1 MISNK
6 KKLALLELPETKGV
20 LFDALVTFVGE
31 ARGEEVDEIH
41 LANMAEAI
49 MVSLKRQYQPVVQSN
64 PKQIDLEESIEQIKS
79 HPDYGKQKKSL
90 EADIDLEII
99 REFKDLM
106 GKIKRGDSRGRT
118 FIQMMQGPLNGEGK
132 FTISEIKDRGLQ
144 IKMESDGH
152 SN

>member
-49 MVSLKRQYQPVVQSN
+49 MVSLKRQYQPIVQSN
-64 PKQIDLEESIEQIKS
+64 PKQIDLEDSIEEIKS
-79 HPDYGKQKKSL
+79 HPDYK
-90 EADIDLEII
+90 
-99 REFKDLM
+99 
-106 GKIKRGDSRGRT
+106 
-118 FIQMMQGPLNGEGK
+118 N
-132 FTISEIKDRGLQ
+132 IKDG
-144 IKMESDGH
+144 KEFTNDK
-152 SN
+152 

>member
-31 ARGEEVDEIH
+31 ARGEEADLIH
-41 LANMAEAI
+41 LVNMADAI

-79 HPDYGKQKKSL
+79 HPDYEKQKKSYEL
-90 EADIDLEII
+90 GKQEIDPNDFLPKKEQDDK
-99 REFKDLM
+99 E
-106 GKIKRGDSRGRT
+106 T
-118 FIQMMQGPLNGEGK
+118 
-132 FTISEIKDRGLQ
+132 TT
-144 IKMESDGH
+144 
-152 SN
+152 